1 MNILNSVSNITA
13 LLLTLI
19 VFSGLLGRNF
29 LFRLAES
36 LLIGISAG
44 YFAAVLIF
52 SVIIPTLE
60 SATNGDQTWLILP
73 ILLGLLLFLPQKSTG
88 PLAKISEA
96 VYLPSAFILVISLA
110 LNAPLY
116 FSAFLREMI
125 RASIVPMVSL
135 NADGSIRWDL
145 TLNAVLSVISVVS
158 VLWFLVARHKIGN
171 RVIYSVGEV
180 GRLFLLAAVGT
191 VFGYALVSRLILF
204 IGRFNVIIQLI
215 LQLTS

>member
-60 SATNGDQTWLILP
+60 SATGDQAWLI
-73 ILLGLLLFLPQKSTG
+73 IGLLLFLPQKTTG
-88 PLAKISEA
+88 PWAKISEA

>member
-13 LLLTLI
+13 LVLTLI
-19 VFSGLLGRNF
+19 VFSGLFGRNF
-29 LFRLAES
+29 LFRIAES

-44 YFAAVLIF
+44 YFAAVLLF
-52 SVIIPTLE
+52 SVLIPTFE
-60 SATNGDQTWLILP
+60 SAADDGQPWLVIP
-73 ILLGLLLFLPQKSTG
+73 ILLGFLLFLPRNTNG
-88 PLAKISEA
+88 PWAKISEA
-96 VYLPSAFILVISLA
+96 VYLPSAFILVISFA

-116 FSAFLREMI
+116 FSAFLREMV
-125 RASIVPMVSL
+125 RASIVPMVSYG
-135 NADGSIRWDL
+135 ADGSIRWDL
-145 TLNAVLSVISVVS
+145 TINAVLSVISVVS

-171 RVIYSVGEV
+171 RAVYSVGEV
-180 GRLFLLAAVGT
+180 GRLFLLAAIGS

>member
-1 MNILNSVSNITA
+1 MNILNSVTNITA

-19 VFSGLLGRNF
+19 VFSGLFGRNF
-29 LFRLAES
+29 LFRIAES

-52 SVIIPTLE
+52 SVIIPTFE
-60 SATNGDQTWLILP
+60 SATDESQPWLLIP
-73 ILLGLLLFLPQKSTG
+73 ILLSFLLFLPQKSTG
-88 PLAKISEA
+88 AWAKISEA

-110 LNAPLY
+110 LNTPLY

-125 RASIVPMVSL
+125 RASIVPMVSY

-145 TLNAVLSVISVVS
+145 TINALLSVISVVS
-158 VLWFLVARHKIGN
+158 VLWFLVARHKTGN
-171 RVIYSVGEV
+171 RVIYSVGEL
-180 GRLFLLAAVGT
+180 GRLFLLASIGT
-191 VFGYALVSRLILF
+191 VFGYALVSRLVLF
-204 IGRFNVIIQLI
+204 IGRFNAIIRLI

>member
-60 SATNGDQTWLILP
+60 SATGDQAWLVIP
-73 ILLGLLLFLPQKSTG
+73 VLLGLLLFLPQKTTG
-88 PLAKISEA
+88 PWAKISEA